1 MNFSLKKYY
10 SNIFITIF
18 ITVYVYYF
26 NIYINLKKV
35 NEIFFIFIAKYLYY
49 L

>member
-10 SNIFITIF
+10 SNIFIT
-18 ITVYVYYF
+18 TVYVYYF